1 MTPPLLRRIA
11 QVAMNVRDVERAT
24 AFYRDQLG
32 LPFLFAAAGT
42 MAFFD
47 VGGTRLMLSRPSAP
61 EFDHPGS
68 VLYFDVADIASVHAD
83 LSSRGVRFEQGPHI
97 VAPLA
102 HADLWMAFF
111 RDTEGNLLA
120 LSSEVA
126 RNP

>member
-1 MTPPLLRRIA
+1 MIRRLG
-11 QVAMNVRDVERAT
+11 QVSMNVHDLERAT

-32 LPFLFAAAGT
+32 LPFLFAAGK

-47 VGGTRLMLSRPSAP
+47 VGGTRLMLSLPESP

-68 VLYFDVADIASVHAD
+68 ILYLDVEDITTAHRELAGK
-83 LSSRGVRFEQGPHI
+83 GVRFEDDPHV

-102 HADLWMAFF
+102 RSDLWMASF

-120 LSSEVA
+120 LQSEVA
-126 RNP
+126 RG